1 MVNSDSF
8 PQIKNFTHDINPQ
21 MINAILS
28 LNKRAPATGGGA
40 AWGSITGT
48 LSSQTDLQT
57 ALNGKTDV
65 SPTAPAVR
73 SVGTAASG
81 TGDITPGLP
90 AGHTTNDILL
100 LFVETANQAVT
111 NPAGYTQIG
120 PQNGVGTAAS
130 SGSTRLTIFWK
141 RDGGSESAPT
151 VTDAG
156 NRTQGVIIAVSG
168 CRTTGN
174 PFYFQWNGYKK
185 TASTTWTH
193 LGNATTINNSLII
206 YGLAQGISANN
217 VSQLSSVANAS
228 LSSVT
233 TQYDNSTNDGVGGG
247 IGVVSGLLATAGSYG
262 SLTATEGSS
271 TSDVSI
277 ALAMIPNQ
285 YISGAAPTIEIY
297 NYLTG
302 GSTDKLN
309 LPANA
314 KSIRVIAIAGG
325 GAGGA
330 GIASTAAGGGGG
342 GGGGKWVKDFSV
354 IELTL
359 PIQVNVGSG
368 GVGGA
373 TKSAATNSS
382 VKNNNGSGNTL
393 VNAVRGIIGS
403 DATSNSGGGGGAGGG
418 TNGAATAFGYSGAN
432 GGSGGSTGA
441 APNACEDGGGGGG
454 GGKNAS
460 NTTGVGGVSNGG
472 GGGGGGGGST
482 TQGANGG
489 VGGGGQ
495 AGGTN
500 NAGAGG
506 NATET
511 LIYTVGG
518 SGGGGGGTGN
528 GGNGAQP
535 GGGGGGGGGAANNG
549 GNGADGAIVIIVY
562 Y

>member
-1 MVNSDSF
+1 MGFIKFKKTRRMKKIFLFFLFIPIFCLGQSNQNMDSITLASYMVNPDSLK
-8 PQIKNFTHDINPQ
+8 QVNNFTHDINTQ
-21 MINAILS
+21 VINSILS

-57 ALNGKTDV
+57 TLNSKADV

-81 TGDITPGLP
+81 TGNITPGLP

-111 NPAGYTQIG
+111 APAGYTQIG
-120 PQNGVGTAAS
+120 PQNGAGTAAS
-130 SGSTRLTIFWK
+130 SGATRLAIFWK

-168 CRTTGN
+168 CRTTDN
-174 PFYFQWNGYKK
+174 PFYFQWNGFKK

-193 LGNATTINNSLII
+193 KGNATTINNSLII
-206 YGLAQGISANN
+206 YGLANGINSTGA
-217 VSQLSSVANAS
+217 QLSSVANSS

-233 TQYDNSTNDGVGGG
+233 TQYDNATTDGVGGG
-247 IGVVSGLLATAGSYG
+247 LGVVSGLLATAGSYG
-262 SLTATEGSS
+262 SLTATEGAS
-271 TSDVSI
+271 TADVSI

-302 GSTDKLN
+302 GSTDQLN
-309 LPANA
+309 IPTNA
-314 KSIRVIAIAGG
+314 KSIKVIAIGGG
-325 GAGGA
+325 GAGGS

-373 TKSAATNSS
+373 TKSAATNST
-382 VKNNNGSGNTL
+382 VKNNNGSGNTI
-393 VNAVRGIIGS
+393 VNAVRGVIGS
-403 DATSNSGGGGGAGGG
+403 DATSNSGGGGGQGGG
-418 TNGAATAFGYSGAN
+418 TNGAATAFGYSGTN
-432 GGSGGSTGA
+432 GGSGGTTGA
-441 APNACEDGGGGGG
+441 APNACEEGGGGGG

-460 NTTGVGGVSNGG
+460 NTTGVGGTSNGG

-511 LIYTVGG
+511 GIYTDRKSV
-518 SGGGGGGTGN
+518 
-528 GGNGAQP
+528 
-535 GGGGGGGGGAANNG
+535 
-549 GNGADGAIVIIVY
+549 V
-562 Y
+562 